1 MYEDAHKLSHLMRS
15 VINLK
20 QIKKTMN
27 EIDII
32 RKKLKEVLLQRGI
45 NQSNLSDISRVSQP
59 TINRFLKGS
68 AEIKLTNLLSLL
80 NSLNLSISDLLTL
93 NVTTSEAFKV
103 AELWDSLPSK
113 EKRDLLGYLRITKS
127 LKAIEEIDNKVTSID
142 SKD

>member
-1 MYEDAHKLSHLMRS
+1 M
-15 VINLK
+15 K

-127 LKAIEEIDNKVTSID
+127 LKAIEEIDNEVTSID
-142 SKD
+142 SKE

>member
-1 MYEDAHKLSHLMRS
+1 MRS

-93 NVTTSEAFKV
+93 YVTTSEAFKV

>member
-1 MYEDAHKLSHLMRS
+1 
-15 VINLK
+15 
-20 QIKKTMN
+20 MN
-27 EIDII
+27 EIEII

-45 NQSNLSDISRVSQP
+45 NQSNLSNISGVSQP

-68 AEIKLTNLLSLL
+68 TEIQLTNLLSLL
-80 NSLNLSISDLLTL
+80 NSLNLSISDLLLFDVSTA
-93 NVTTSEAFKV
+93 EAFKV
-103 AELWDSLPSK
+103 AEMWDSLPSK